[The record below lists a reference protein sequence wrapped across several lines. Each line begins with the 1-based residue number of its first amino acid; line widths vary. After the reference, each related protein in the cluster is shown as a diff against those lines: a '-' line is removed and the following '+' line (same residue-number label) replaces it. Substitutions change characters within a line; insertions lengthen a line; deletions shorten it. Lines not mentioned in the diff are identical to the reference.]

1 MLRQVHRAED
11 PLVASGGLMRMAEG
25 GLLQERLAVEEQGRP
40 PLLHEPKSVVAAA
53 PRHAATHAMRGG
65 LH

>member
-40 PLLHEPKSVVAAA
+40 PPLHEPQSAAGPLRD
-53 PRHAATHAMRGG
+53 PRATHA
-65 LH
+65 